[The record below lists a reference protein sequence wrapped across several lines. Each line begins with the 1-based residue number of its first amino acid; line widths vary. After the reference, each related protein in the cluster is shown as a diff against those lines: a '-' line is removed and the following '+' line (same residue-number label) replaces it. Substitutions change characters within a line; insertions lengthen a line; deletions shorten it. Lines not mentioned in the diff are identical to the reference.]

1 MAKLTNEKII
11 SALLATTKIKDA
23 AILCGVS
30 ESTLYARMRKPQFKE
45 LYGQVRRN
53 LIDQGTAAL
62 QGHLNSAIQTIAD
75 IQEDETV
82 PPQVRLNAAEAIIR
96 NTLKLTEQNDILA
109 RLDAL
114 EESNT

>member
-23 AILCGVS
+23 AALCEVS

-45 LYGQVRRN
+45 LYGQARRS
-53 LIDQGTAAL
+53 LIDQGTATL
-62 QGHLNSAIQTIAD
+62 QGHLNSAIQTIAA
-75 IQEDETV
+75 IQEDKKA

-96 NTLKLTEQNDILA
+96 NTLKLTEQNDILT
-109 RLDAL
+109 RLEAL
-114 EESNT
+114 EENNI